1 MEVAST
7 ETPKMNGTSWRKYL
21 ALIQIKLLKNCQ
33 IFRLSFPKI
42 YPDNKL
48 FNPKPRKPGY
58 SRFKLVLSPV
68 KYKYFKTKN

>member
-7 ETPKMNGTSWRKYL
+7 KPPKMNGTSWRKYL
-21 ALIQIKLLKNCQ
+21 ALIQIKLLNNCYISQ
-33 IFRLSFPKI
+33 LSFPKI

-68 KYKYFKTKN
+68 KI